1 MPKTG
6 LSNINTNPWRWVPSL
21 YLAEGIPNAVVVTV
35 AVVMLKNL
43 GIDNGHV
50 ALYTSLLYLPWVVK
64 PFWAPYVDM
73 FSSKRR
79 WILVMQLLMA
89 AGFGIICGA
98 LHLSSWLAFALGAL
112 WWVAITSATHDIAA
126 DGFYLLA
133 LDRTRQAAFVGI
145 RSTFYR
151 AANMLASGG
160 VVWCAGQLIKSGLS
174 SGTAWSTMMGVLTL
188 FFLLAALYHAYA
200 LPRPRG
206 VEESVKLDFA
216 NAFRTF
222 FCRPGFGVALA
233 FMLLYRLPEA
243 ILSKTVQPFLLD
255 PKSVGGLGLS
265 VDEVGVVN
273 GIFGVAGIVLGGII
287 GGLYI
292 ARYGLRRSLWPMAL
306 MLTVPSAFYWYLA
319 ARQPENMTLIS
330 TGIALEQ
337 FGYGFGFTAYMVY
350 MMKFSEGSEYTTSHY
365 AFCTGLMALGLML
378 PGLIA
383 GKMSIWLGYEQLFA
397 WVMVLCL
404 FTFIV
409 THLAHKQLN
418 EKRYD
423 LQV

>member
-6 LSNINTNPWRWVPSL
+6 LSKTNTNPWCWVPSL

-79 WILVMQLLMA
+79 WIWTMQLLIA
-89 AGFGIICGA
+89 AGFGVMCGG
-98 LHLSSWLAFALGAL
+98 LHLSGWLAFVLGAL
-112 WWVAITSATHDIAA
+112 WWVAFSSATHDIAA

-133 LDRTRQAAFVGI
+133 LDRTSQAAFVGI

-160 VVWCAGQLIKSGLS
+160 VVWCAGRLIQGGLATA
-174 SGTAWSTMMGVLTL
+174 GAWSAMMGVLAL
-188 FFLLAALYHAYA
+188 FYLLAAQYHAWI
-200 LPRPRG
+200 LPHTAADKDAAKP
-206 VEESVKLDFA
+206 DFA

-222 FCRPGFGVALA
+222 FARPGFGIALA

-255 PKSVGGLGLS
+255 PQSVGGLGLT
-265 VDEVGVVN
+265 VAQVGVVN
-273 GIFGVAGIVLGGII
+273 GVFGVAGIVIGGIV

-292 ARYGLRRSLWPMAL
+292 ARYGLRSSLWPMAL
-306 MLTVPSAFYWYLA
+306 MLTLPSAFYWYLA
-319 ARQPENMTLIS
+319 AVQPADMTLIS
-330 TGIALEQ
+330 SGIAFEQ

-350 MMKFSEGSEYTTSHY
+350 MMKFSEGTEYTTSHY

-383 GKMSIWLGYEQLFA
+383 GKMSVWLGYEQLFA

-404 FTFIV
+404 FTFAV

-418 EKRYD
+418 DKR
-423 LQV
+423 